1 MGVRAG
7 VLVNAGS
14 LFLQVMMNLFD
25 VIPFEKVPVTVG
37 CGYEV
42 PQDVLIFLFP
52 PFPRAA
58 LER

>member
-1 MGVRAG
+1 M
-7 VLVNAGS
+7 LVNAGS

-25 VIPFEKVPVTVG
+25 VIAFEKVPVTVG